1 MNTNYNIL
9 SQINKIKAKHI
20 YTVPHNYFNALATQI
35 ILKINAKQTTFQ
47 IPKNYFNNLSL
58 SIVEKIKSQ
67 QQTDVYAELETI
79 APTLNFID
87 KVNVYTTPTHY
98 FEQLNYSKSLA
109 KVVNLNITKWYKYV
123 AAAVVIFV
131 IGLVYLATQN
141 KPNPTILAMHQTAVN
156 TNVIGAI
163 SKLSDTDLNK
173 IISTDKLVFNANETS
188 QINFPFLGLLQDEI
202 EYISDAEMESYLTN
216 NNVANEEIE
225 NINS

>member
-9 SQINKIKAKHI
+9 SQIKAKHI

-35 ILKINAKQTTFQ
+35 MLKINAKQTTFQ

-58 SIVEKIKSQ
+58 NIVEKIKLQ

-163 SKLSDTDLNK
+163 SKLSDIDLSNIVGVEK
-173 IISTDKLVFNANETS
+173 TNFKLAETT
-188 QINFPFLGLLQDEI
+188 QNNIPFLGLVQEEV
-202 EYISDAEMESYLTN
+202 EYITDAEMELYFTN
-216 NNVANEEIE
+216 NNIVSDEIE